1 MESENLKDNMN
12 DNILKIYKN
21 NENNYSERK
30 VNIFIQ
36 KLYKVY
42 RNIVIF
48 IILYFL

>member
-21 NENNYSERK
+21 NENIYSERK
-30 VNIFIQ
+30 VNIFIK
-36 KLYKVY
+36 KLCKVY
-42 RNIVIF
+42 RNIIIF